1 MWGPII
7 SAGASIISRL
17 FGGKK
22 SSNRINYKQM
32 VRDAEAA
39 GFNPLTALRNGG
51 AAGYMQGGNGTPL
64 SRLADG
70 LGGIASDF
78 LNNFDP
84 FEDDKRELEFKLV
97 EAQLANL
104 QADTAM
110 KTRFGDVPS
119 YTATPQHRVMGN
131 GVKHGQTF
139 KTATDNAQRGYFDE
153 PVVPEGVEPMPLEIP
168 MKARD
173 GTIVYGPNPD
183 GPDLDQLL
191 VPPVLYSQR
200 GYERAASTAVDM
212 ARNPGDIVKVRRM
225 STGRKDYKRKS
236 NRWWPSFELRWD

>member
-1 MWGPII
+1 MWGEII
-7 SAGASIISRL
+7 SAGANIISKL

-22 SSNRINYKQM
+22 SSNRINYKQL

-64 SRLADG
+64 SRLAEGVADG
-70 LGGIASDF
+70 AQAF

-84 FEDDKRELEFKLV
+84 FEDDKREMEFKLV

-119 YTATPQHRVMGN
+119 YTATPRKRVMGD
-131 GVKHGQTF
+131 GISHGQTF
-139 KTATDNAQRGYFDE
+139 KSVAGVLPPSAGAPQTPTVEKPAVTNPYPTDMGIHVNPALPDAATWEDRYGEPGSWLGGVLTFAGDAATWIYDWQQDFRRRADE
-153 PVVPEGVEPMPLEIP
+153 RHKPGKGKPFNRSDRLIIP
-168 MKARD
+168 R
-173 GTIVYGPNPD
+173 
-183 GPDLDQLL
+183 L
-191 VPPVLYSQR
+191 
-200 GYERAASTAVDM
+200 
-212 ARNPGDIVKVRRM
+212 
-225 STGRKDYKRKS
+225 
-236 NRWWPSFELRWD
+236 

>member
-64 SRLADG
+64 SRLAGD

-84 FEDDKRELEFKLV
+84 FEDDKREMEFKLV

-119 YTATPQHRVMGN
+119 YTATPQKRVMGN
-131 GVKHGQTF
+131 GVKHGQTV
-139 KTATDNAQRGYFDE
+139 
-153 PVVPEGVEPMPLEIP
+153 PVESVSWLAPPPKASDPLPIWVPGVD
-168 MKARD
+168 RD
-173 GTIVYGPNPD
+173 GKEMWIPNPD
-183 GPDLDQLL
+183 GPDLEQLGAAIAL
-191 VPPVLYSQR
+191 RTQS
-200 GYERAASTAVDM
+200 GYERAAETAVGILS
-212 ARNPGDIVKVRRM
+212 NPSGAVKVRKM